1 MKKPAKPAT
10 RRRVLLVEDHRP
22 TREALSRVLKDRH
35 FEVVAAGTY
44 AESSALAEK
53 EKFDLLI
60 SDIGLPDGDGYALM
74 HRLRHRHGM
83 RGIALTAFGME
94 EDIELSK
101 QAGFEAHLI
110 KPVKVGVL
118 DRALAKLKF

>member
-1 MKKPAKPAT
+1 MKKTDKPAA
-10 RRRVLLVEDHRP
+10 RRRVLLVEDHKP
-22 TREALSRVLKDRH
+22 TRDALSRFLKNRH

-53 EKFDLLI
+53 ETFDLLV

-74 HRLRHRHGM
+74 SRLRSRHGL

-94 EDIELSK
+94 DDIELGR
-101 QAGFEAHLI
+101 QAGFEAYLI
-110 KPVKVGVL
+110 KPINAAIL
-118 DRALAKLKF
+118 ERTLAQLKI